1 MAGALLRPMNIQ
13 TQYFWWFTDKGRQ
26 ENNDQSI

>member
-13 TQYFWWFTDKGRQ
+13 TQYFWRFINKGSQ
-26 ENNDQSI
+26 ENNDQTN